1 MSLKNT
7 IKKII
12 CLLLVLAVLFSLTA
26 CNGKIDNTK
35 LAQVNADIAAI
46 LNPESF
52 FVQLAQI
59 KGNDAIF
66 CYDYLSSE
74 EVHFRL
80 LGDINL
86 KKTNNAKIY
95 PQEDYYDS
103 KNAKMLVKCTFAN
116 ELTSEEEISVSEITG
131 EQVMAYIGFKDEITL
146 TQWVEKYYK
155 KYRLIDENKDILWNG
170 VGLNLLGSKNM
181 PLFFINFEQK
191 DYFTEEGQRDFV
203 KNNYDKNTDSRII
216 AQKELSNLKE
226 IVLYLRNNQNYTDLI
241 LNTGL
246 YGDIG
251 KYFES
256 VNLKFV
262 LDILHFKTADTLY
275 PSGFIVTASKQN
287 IEMLLKNDSNLTL
300 KKVVTLK

>member
-1 MSLKNT
+1 MR
-7 IKKII
+7 KKII
-12 CLLLVLAVLFSLTA
+12 CLLLVLVVLFSLTA
-26 CNGKIDNTK
+26 CNGKIDSTI

-52 FVQLAQI
+52 CVQLAQI

-80 LGDINL
+80 LGDVNL
-86 KKTNNAKIY
+86 KKTNSAKIY

-116 ELTSEEEISVSEITG
+116 ELTGEEEISVSEITG

-146 TQWVEKYYK
+146 TQWVENYYK
-155 KYRLIDENKDILWNG
+155 KYSLIDENEDILWNG
-170 VGLNLLGSKNM
+170 VGLDIVSAKNF

-191 DYFTEEGQRDFV
+191 YYFTEGGRSDFIL
-203 KNNYDKNTDSRII
+203 NNYDKNTDSRII
-216 AQKELSNLKE
+216 AQKELSILKE
-226 IVLYLRNNQNYTDLI
+226 IVLYLKNNQHYTDLI

-246 YGDIG
+246 YGDIA
-251 KYFES
+251 KCFEPTN
-256 VNLKFV
+256 VDLV
-262 LDILHFKTADTLY
+262 LDVLHLKTADTLY
-275 PSGFIVTASKQN
+275 SPGFIVTASKEN
-287 IEMLLKNDSNLTL
+287 IEMLLENDSNLKL
-300 KKVVTLK
+300 KKVVNLK